1 MLCECFLGID
11 PHWGL
16 WRRIFCIRHNVSR
29 TVVHDVGGAIISTKD
44 PSRYF
49 DLWMR
54 DSVQDW
60 RKKWF
65 YVKYEPAVGEK
76 YRLAPFDV
84 AAKVKKLKSWGI
96 PLTTAELE
104 ETKPMMEK
112 IQALQ
117 SAVGKELSGLQL
129 MDLFMRMRI

>member
-1 MLCECFLGID
+1 
-11 PHWGL
+11 
-16 WRRIFCIRHNVSR
+16 
-29 TVVHDVGGAIISTKD
+29 
-44 PSRYF
+44 
-49 DLWMR
+49 MR

-60 RKKWF
+60 QKKWF

-76 YRLAPFDV
+76 YGLAPFDV
-84 AAKVKKLKSWGI
+84 VTEVKKLKSWGI